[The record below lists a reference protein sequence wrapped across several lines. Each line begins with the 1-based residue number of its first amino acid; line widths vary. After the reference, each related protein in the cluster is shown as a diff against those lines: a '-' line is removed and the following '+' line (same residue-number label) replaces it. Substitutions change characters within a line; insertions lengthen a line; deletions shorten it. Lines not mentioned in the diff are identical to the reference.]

1 MDRGGRKKV
10 LGWVEAHFGVERVR
24 RKQRVTEKRKKNL
37 KASGNGSEAGLSL
50 HWPLQK
56 C

>member
-24 RKQRVTEKRKKNL
+24 RKESVTEKRKEKMEEKSRQLKKN
-37 KASGNGSEAGLSL
+37 
-50 HWPLQK
+50 
-56 C
+56 

>member
-24 RKQRVTEKRKKNL
+24 RKCNRKEKKNL